1 MDSYRIYNR
10 ANALVKQC
18 GTRNPQKIAAELG
31 IWIYDADDFHDLLG
45 MYTFRW
51 NHRLIFLNSRLDH
64 YTRQMVLAHEI
75 GHDQQHREL
84 AKSDKNGLREF
95 VLFNMKDTTEYEA
108 NAFAS
113 HILLDDEEVYSLARQ
128 GYDVVQ
134 IAQMMGSNINLML
147 IKMQE
152 MNKLNYDLRIPYD
165 PDSKFF
171 RKIHS

>member
-1 MDSYRIYNR
+1 
-10 ANALVKQC
+10 
-18 GTRNPQKIAAELG
+18 
-31 IWIYDADDFHDLLG
+31 
-45 MYTFRW
+45 
-51 NHRLIFLNSRLDH
+51 
-64 YTRQMVLAHEI
+64 
-75 GHDQQHREL
+75 
-84 AKSDKNGLREF
+84 
-95 VLFNMKDTTEYEA
+95 MKDTTEYEA

-171 RKIHS
+171 RKIHR